1 MASSRDQGVPAQ
13 LDAAAVNPRAPQ
25 GRGVTFDK
33 GSGDALMMRS
43 WGDVPPCGEGVEAG
57 QALRPHQEP
66 GCAGRTAG
74 SEAQPVGEAG
84 VQHRG
89 FLIGVYTA
97 PERQQCFHNGA
108 SALG

>member
-1 MASSRDQGVPAQ
+1 
-13 LDAAAVNPRAPQ
+13 
-25 GRGVTFDK
+25 
-33 GSGDALMMRS
+33 MMRS

-66 GCAGRTAG
+66 GWRWDGRQG
-74 SEAQPVGEAG
+74 RKHSRLGEAG

-97 PERQQCFHNGA
+97 PERQQCFP
-108 SALG
+108 